1 MGDKIRVCLIGC
13 GRAGMIHAKS
23 YAGLIRGAELIAV
36 CDSQESSVKAAG
48 EVLNVKYVYTDY
60 SEALANEE
68 IDAVVVV
75 TPTQFHKEAV
85 VAAAYAG
92 KHVFCEKPM
101 ASTPEEC
108 DEMIEACR
116 KNRVKLQ
123 IGFMRRFDKNFRRG
137 KEIVDSGAIDS
148 VAMLKSNTYGPS
160 EPKEWM
166 YDIRKNQGPIGE
178 VNSHDLDICRWY
190 AGSEPK
196 RIYAVGNNMRS
207 PLKAA
212 EYPDYYDSCS
222 LTVEFANGVIGVV
235 TGAQY
240 VQYGYDARTEIL
252 GTKGI
257 VKVGTQSANSVE
269 TVTRDMTIVS
279 DSMDS
284 WRTLFREA
292 YVAEAQAFVDAIR
305 NDTEPEVSGLDGKI
319 ALMMVH
325 AGVKSYLEK
334 GPVDLIIT

>member
-1 MGDKIRVCLIGC
+1 MSDKIRVCLIGC
-13 GRAGMIHAKS
+13 GRAGMIHARS
-23 YAGLIRGAELIAV
+23 YAGRVKGAELIAM
-36 CDSQESSVKAAG
+36 CDPMEEGLKAAQ
-48 EVLNVKYVYTDY
+48 EEIPVKYAYTDY
-60 SEALANEE
+60 RDVMKNDE

-75 TPTQFHKEAV
+75 TPTQFHRDVV
-85 VAAAYAG
+85 VAAASAG

-116 KNRVKLQ
+116 KHHVKLQ
-123 IGFMRRFDKNFRRG
+123 MGFMRRYDKNFRRG
-137 KEIVDSGAIDS
+137 KEIVESGAIGE

-178 VNSHDLDICRWY
+178 VNSHDLDIVRWY

-196 RIYAVGNNMRS
+196 KIYAVGNNFRS
-207 PLKAA
+207 PQKAA

-222 LTVEFANGVIGVV
+222 LTIEFQNGVIGVV

-252 GTKGI
+252 GTNGI
-257 VKVGTQSANSVE
+257 VKVGTQNAGSVE
-269 TVTRDMTIVS
+269 TVTKDMKITA

-292 YVAEAQAFVDAIR
+292 YVAEAQAFIDAIQ
-305 NDTEPEVSGLDGKI
+305 NDTEPGVTGQDGKM
-319 ALMMVH
+319 ALIMVN
-325 AGVKSYLEK
+325 AGVQSYLEK
-334 GPVDLIIT
+334 RPVEL

>member
-1 MGDKIRVCLIGC
+1 MSKKIRVCLIGC

-23 YAGLIRGAELIAV
+23 YAGLVSGAELWAV
-36 CDSQESSVKAAG
+36 CDVSEESAEAAG
-48 EVLNVKYVYTDY
+48 KAFGVKYVYTDY
-60 SEALANEE
+60 REVLKNDE

-75 TPTQFHKEAV
+75 TPTRFHRDVV
-85 VAAAYAG
+85 VAAANAG

-101 ASTPEEC
+101 ASTPKEC

-116 KNRVKLQ
+116 RNGVKLQ

-137 KEIVDSGAIDS
+137 KEIVDSGAIGD

-166 YDIRKNQGPIGE
+166 YDIRNNQGPIGE

-196 RIYAVGNNMRS
+196 RIYAVGNNKRS
-207 PLKAA
+207 PQKAA
-212 EYPDYYDSCS
+212 DFPDYYDSCS
-222 LTVEFANGVIGVV
+222 LTIEFANGVIGVV

-252 GTKGI
+252 GTRGI
-257 VKVGTQSANSVE
+257 VKVGTQRADSVE

-284 WRTLFREA
+284 WRTLFKEA
-292 YVAEAQAFVDAIR
+292 YVAEARAFTYAVQ
-305 NDTEPEVSGLDGKI
+305 NGTEPEVTGQDGKM
-319 ALMMVH
+319 ALVMVH
-325 AGVKSYLEK
+325 AGVKSYLERR
-334 GPVDLIIT
+334 PVDL